1 MAMLKG
7 VIGFATFA
15 GFALTSRWREE
26 FSSTHSAFDVPAEV
40 VRNQTLLSEQETTAF
55 APTKGDVVRG
65 AEAALLE
72 DLRSVDEV
80 LWMISF

>member
-40 VRNQTLLSEQETTAF
+40 VRNQEQETTAF

-65 AEAALLE
+65 AETALLE